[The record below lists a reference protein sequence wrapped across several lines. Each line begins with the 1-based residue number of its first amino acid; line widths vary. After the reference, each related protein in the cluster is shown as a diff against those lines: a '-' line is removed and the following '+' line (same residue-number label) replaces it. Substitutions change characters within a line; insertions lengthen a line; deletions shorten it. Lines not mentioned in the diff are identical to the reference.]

1 MVRRATDTVGKYG
14 LMRTKQGWFAFWDDK
29 GRRARGRIGLPFSA
43 SVGEARAAF
52 ALWVRSRDAALA
64 QDGKLTVG
72 EIMERYIEDR
82 RKEGKRSDKMRFQ
95 WKALKATFEHLQPG
109 DLVSEII
116 VEGEKRTRCHKYAVE
131 RSAKGI
137 ARDTIHSELA
147 LLRTAIN
154 WAVAH
159 GHINRVKVWVPSP
172 GEARR
177 TALDADQIVRLLGA
191 ILEATPH
198 IRLLMLIAMATGARM
213 QAILDLTWDRVD
225 LERGVINFNHKRE
238 RSILDT
244 SHQKGRAVVDIGDE
258 LIVWLRK
265 HQEFAGNR
273 PYVIEYHGKKVG
285 SPKKAVRAVFK
296 RAGVEGQFLGLHALR
311 HTLATSAAAAGI
323 DMRKVQ
329 RMLGHDDIRTTE
341 SVYVEFQRGALS
353 EVASVGDAHIKRLA
367 R

>member
-1 MVRRATDTVGKYG
+1 MVRRATDTIGKYG
-14 LMRTKQGWFAFWDDK
+14 LMRTKQGWFAFWEEG

-43 SVGEARAAF
+43 PVVEARAAF
-52 ALWVRSRDAALA
+52 ALWVRSREAALA
-64 QDGKLTVG
+64 QDTKLTIG

-82 RKEGKRSDKMRFQ
+82 RREGKRSDKMRFQ
-95 WKALKATFEHLQPG
+95 WTALRPSFEHLQPG
-109 DLVSEII
+109 DLESEII

-131 RSAKGI
+131 RSEMGI
-137 ARDTIHSELA
+137 ARATIHSELA
-147 LLRTAIN
+147 LIRTAVG
-154 WAVAH
+154 WAARRRLISPVF
-159 GHINRVKVWVPSP
+159 VWVPSA

-177 TALDADQIVRLLGA
+177 TALDAEQIVRLLGA

-198 IRLLMLIAMATGARM
+198 IRLLMLIALATGARM

-225 LERGVINFNHKRE
+225 LDRRVINFRTGAK

-244 SHQKGRAVVDIGDE
+244 SHQKRRAIVDIGDE
-258 LIVWLRK
+258 LIVWLAEAK
-265 HQEFAGNR
+265 EYATCEF
-273 PYVIEYHGKKVG
+273 VIEYRGEKVG

-296 RAGVEGQFLGLHALR
+296 RAGIEGQFLGLHALR

>member
-1 MVRRATDTVGKYG
+1 MVRRATDTIGKYG
-14 LMRTKQGWFAFWDDK
+14 LMRTKQGWFAFWEEG

-43 SVGEARAAF
+43 PVVEARAAF
-52 ALWVRSRDAALA
+52 ALWVRSREAALA
-64 QDGKLTVG
+64 QDTKLTIG

-82 RKEGKRSDKMRFQ
+82 RREGKRSDKMRFQ
-95 WKALKATFEHLQPG
+95 WTALRPSFEHLQPG
-109 DLVSEII
+109 DLEAEII

-131 RSAKGI
+131 RSEMGI
-137 ARDTIHSELA
+137 ARATIHSELA
-147 LLRTAIN
+147 LIRTAVG
-154 WAVAH
+154 WAARRRLISPVF
-159 GHINRVKVWVPSP
+159 VWVPSA

-177 TALDADQIVRLLGA
+177 TALDAEQIVRLLGA

-198 IRLLMLIAMATGARM
+198 IRLLMLIALATGARM

-225 LERGVINFNHKRE
+225 LERRVIDFRTA
-238 RSILDT
+238 RRTSILDT
-244 SHQKGRAVVDIGDE
+244 SHQKRRAIVDIGDE
-258 LIVWLRK
+258 LIVRLREHK
-265 HQEFAGNR
+265 EFAGRR

-285 SPKKAVRAVFK
+285 SPKKAVRAVFR
-296 RAGVEGQFLGLHALR
+296 RAGIEGQFLGLHALR